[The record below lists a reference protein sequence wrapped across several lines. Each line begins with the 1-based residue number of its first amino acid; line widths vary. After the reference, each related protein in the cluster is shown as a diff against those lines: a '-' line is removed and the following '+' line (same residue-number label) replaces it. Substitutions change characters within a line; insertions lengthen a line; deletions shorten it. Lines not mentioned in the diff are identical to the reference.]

1 MTPKVDLSALTRQSV
16 LDAITEFDAL
26 GQTEFLQRRGF
37 KRAKNYRLVHG
48 GRFYDS
54 KAIVGVAHGYATG
67 VFVDN
72 TGFSG
77 GLATVA
83 ECLSGLGFVV
93 DHGPKGASGGLL
105 WELEV
110 NTRVFTGNGRSAAY
124 KYVVLL
130 WAVVRH
136 RRSPGPVAF
145 SKVRKELADYLAP
158 FAVADSPPDPIDP
171 WVALRNS
178 GWWTLHLPEGVDSAS
193 VTNREAKSLTRS
205 DDLQAG
211 LSVSVRNRLDN
222 EVWRAEATAVLL
234 RRIDE
239 LAGTGQLPTDAT
251 GSD

>member
-1 MTPKVDLSALTRQSV
+1 MTPKADLSALTHRSV
-16 LDAITEFDAL
+16 LDAIAESDTL
-26 GQTEFLQRRGF
+26 GRAAFLQRRGF
-37 KRAKNYRLVHG
+37 AQAKNYRLVHE

-67 VFVDN
+67 DFVDN

-83 ECLSGLGFVV
+83 ECLSRLGFVV
-93 DHGPKGASGGLL
+93 DHGAKGASGGLL
-105 WELEV
+105 WELEA

-130 WAVVRH
+130 WAVVRD
-136 RRSPGPVAF
+136 RRSPGPAAF
-145 SKVRKELADYLAP
+145 SEVRKELADYLAP

-193 VTNREAKSLTRS
+193 VTSRDAKSITRS
-205 DDLQAG
+205 DGLKAG
-211 LSVSVRNRLDN
+211 LSVSVRSRLKNDA
-222 EVWRAEATAVLL
+222 WRAEATAVLL
-234 RRIDE
+234 RRINE
-239 LAGTGQLPTDAT
+239 LAERNPAPTR
-251 GSD
+251 